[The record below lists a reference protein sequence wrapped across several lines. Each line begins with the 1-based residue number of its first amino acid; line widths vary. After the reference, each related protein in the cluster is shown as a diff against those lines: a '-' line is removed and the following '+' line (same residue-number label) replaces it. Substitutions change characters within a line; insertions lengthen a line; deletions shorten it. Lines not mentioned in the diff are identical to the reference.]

1 VHICSNDANT
11 DFFCRHDVF
20 SLLRLMKPYMGGI
33 AGEERVGPVWF
44 DEKPD

>member
-1 VHICSNDANT
+1 
-11 DFFCRHDVF
+11 
-20 SLLRLMKPYMGGI
+20 MKPYMGGI